1 LKAVILA
8 GGMGTRI
15 SEETVV
21 RPKPMVEIGGMPII
35 WHIMK
40 YLSCYEIDEFIVCS
54 GYKSS
59 IIKDFFLNLR
69 YYQSD
74 LTINCNDGT
83 VSVQDNDGDNWKVTI
98 IDSGMDVATG
108 GRILSAKKYLLNES
122 FLLTYGDGVSNVNVD
137 LLVKEHNQRGNLATV
152 TAVKPKGRYGHLF
165 VQDHKVESFIEKK
178 PESETWI
185 NGGFFILEPECL
197 TYIDD
202 IYTPW
207 EQGPMQKLAE
217 EGELNAYLHTGFWQS
232 MDTLRERNY
241 LEEIWNSG
249 QAPWKIWK

>member
-1 LKAVILA
+1 
-8 GGMGTRI
+8 MGTRI

-40 YLSCYEIDEFIVCS
+40 YLSCYGINDFIVCS

-59 IIKDFFLNLR
+59 IIKDFFLNLH

-74 LTINCNDGT
+74 ITINSGDGK
-83 VSVQDNDGDNWKVTI
+83 VSLQDSNPDNWKVTI
-98 IDSGMDVATG
+98 IDSGVDVATG
-108 GRILSAKKYLLNES
+108 GRILSAKRYLRSES
-122 FLLTYGDGVSNVNVD
+122 FLLTYGDGVSNVDVD

-165 VQDHKVESFIEKK
+165 VQDHKVESFVEKN
-178 PESETWI
+178 PESDTWI
-185 NGGFFILEPECL
+185 NGGFFILEPQSL
-197 TYIDD
+197 SYIDD
-202 IYTPW
+202 LNTPW

-217 EGELNAYLHTGFWQS
+217 AGELNAYLHSGFWQS

-241 LEEIWNSG
+241 LEEVWNSG

>member
-1 LKAVILA
+1 
-8 GGMGTRI
+8 
-15 SEETVV
+15 
-21 RPKPMVEIGGMPII
+21 
-35 WHIMK
+35 
-40 YLSCYEIDEFIVCS
+40 
-54 GYKSS
+54 
-59 IIKDFFLNLR
+59 
-69 YYQSD
+69 
-74 LTINCNDGT
+74 
-83 VSVQDNDGDNWKVTI
+83 
-98 IDSGMDVATG
+98 
-108 GRILSAKKYLLNES
+108 
-122 FLLTYGDGVSNVNVD
+122 
-137 LLVKEHNQRGNLATV
+137 LATV

-165 VQDHKVESFIEKK
+165 VQDNKVESFIEKK
-178 PESETWI
+178 PESDTWI

-197 TYIDD
+197 NYIDD